1 MTRAW
6 RRLVRRQGARHA
18 APVMRAPARQVS
30 LRHAERLL
38 CATQGVSSL
47 ASRGTGAMRI
57 SIPSLAAAALIV
69 AGCGGAPTGAGA
81 GSGGA
86 SDGGGGGSGNSD
98 AGSGS
103 GGPATHML
111 SVEISGTGGASGSM
125 QSTPAGIA
133 CRPSCS
139 ASFADGTDVVLT
151 ATAASGSMFKAWK
164 GTTCSGSTTTCTV
177 HLTGDA
183 QVTAEFQPTTTQDEC
198 AGLAPGDPGE
208 PVRLQATDSG
218 NCCDIATSDG
228 SGNVAAT
235 ITDIFAPPPRDITTV
250 RLFDG
255 SGVSLGRFGY
265 GSGPLFEQLAG
276 FVGTSRPFH
285 SSNSDVFAIDAHG
298 NGIGRDSPGAFLG
311 PAAEDPMGGM
321 VVADFSA
328 QGNHLAAYDGRA
340 HLRWRVAL
348 ASVGGRITLGVDRL
362 GNTLVVTAQ
371 DAAPNFHGQWVDH
384 DGHALPP
391 FTAMADFGTDPFN
404 ANLILAPRVGDG
416 LFLEETYP
424 RNGWLLQFDSLAAAA
439 LPPPSWLS
447 SRPAGAVHMARGG
460 HAYAFFELPGY
471 RSASPCAQRIEIVA
485 PSGRS
490 CGTAVFPIAS
500 ASCTTGTINVGYDGT
515 VIQALPLEMQRHND
529 DGTLTCT
536 WRSWPGFLH

>member
-1 MTRAW
+1 
-6 RRLVRRQGARHA
+6 
-18 APVMRAPARQVS
+18 
-30 LRHAERLL
+30 
-38 CATQGVSSL
+38 
-47 ASRGTGAMRI
+47 MRI

-81 GSGGA
+81 GSGRA
-86 SDGGGGGSGNSD
+86 SDGGGVGDDAGAGSGNPD
-98 AGSGS
+98 AGTGPDGGSGS

-111 SVEISGTGGASGSM
+111 SVEISGTGGASGSV
-125 QSTPAGIA
+125 QSTPAGVA

-164 GTTCSGSTTTCTV
+164 GAACSGSTTTCTV

-208 PVRLQATDSG
+208 PVRLQATDFG
-218 NCCDIATSDG
+218 NSCDIATSDG

-235 ITDIFAPPPRDITTV
+235 ITDIFAAPPRDITNV

-276 FVGTSRPFH
+276 FVGTSRPFQ

-298 NGIGRDSPGAFLG
+298 NEIGRDRPSDVGT
-311 PAAEDPMGGM
+311 AAEDPLGGM
-321 VVADFSA
+321 VVAEVIG

-348 ASVGGRITLGVDRL
+348 ANGVRGGGGRIILGVDRL
-362 GNTLVVTAQ
+362 GNTLVLTTE
-371 DAAPNFHGQWVDH
+371 DAVSDFRGQWVDH
-384 DGHALPP
+384 DGHAGPQ
-391 FTAMADFGTDPFN
+391 FTATADFGGSDPID
-404 ANLILAPRVGDG
+404 AHLILAPRVGDG
-416 LFLEETYP
+416 LFLEETSP
-424 RNGWLLQFDSLAAAA
+424 RKGWLLQFDSLAAAA
-439 LPPPSWLS
+439 QPPPSWLS
-447 SRPAGAVHMARGG
+447 SRPVEAVHMARGG
-460 HAYAFFELPGY
+460 RAYAFFALLAY
-471 RSASPCAQRIEIVA
+471 QSASPCAQRIEIVA

-500 ASCTTGTINVGYDGT
+500 ASCTTGKINVGYDGT
-515 VIQALPLEMQRHND
+515 VIQALPFEMQRHND

-536 WRSWPGFLH
+536 WQSWPGFLH

>member
-6 RRLVRRQGARHA
+6 RRLGRRQGARHA
-18 APVMRAPARQVS
+18 APVMRAPARQVA

-38 CATQGVSSL
+38 CATQGVSGL

-164 GTTCSGSTTTCTV
+164 GAACSGSTTTCTV

-183 QVTAEFQPTTTQDEC
+183 QVTAEFQPTPTQDEC

-208 PVRLQATDSG
+208 PVRLQATDFG
-218 NCCDIATSDG
+218 NSCDIATSDG

-235 ITDIFAPPPRDITTV
+235 ITDIFAQLPRDITIV

-255 SGVSLGRFGY
+255 SGVSLGRVGY

-276 FVGTSRPFH
+276 FVGTSRPSP

-298 NGIGRDSPGAFLG
+298 NEIGRDSPGAFLG
-311 PAAEDPMGGM
+311 PAAEDPLGGM
-321 VVADFSA
+321 VVAEPSTEPV
-328 QGNHLAAYDGRA
+328 NHLAAYDGRA
-340 HLRWRVAL
+340 QLRWRVAL
-348 ASVGGRITLGVDRL
+348 ASGVRGGGGRIILGVDRL
-362 GNTLVVTAQ
+362 GNTLVLTAEDAVTQ
-371 DAAPNFHGQWVDH
+371 IQGQWVDH
-384 DGHALPP
+384 DGHAGPP
-391 FTAMADFGTDPFN
+391 FTPTVDFGSDPID
-404 ANLILAPRVGDG
+404 AKLILAPRVGDG

-424 RNGWLLQFDSLAAAA
+424 RRGWVAQFDSLA
-439 LPPPSWLS
+439 
-447 SRPAGAVHMARGG
+447 
-460 HAYAFFELPGY
+460 
-471 RSASPCAQRIEIVA
+471 
-485 PSGRS
+485 
-490 CGTAVFPIAS
+490 
-500 ASCTTGTINVGYDGT
+500 
-515 VIQALPLEMQRHND
+515 
-529 DGTLTCT
+529 
-536 WRSWPGFLH
+536 

>member
-1 MTRAW
+1 
-6 RRLVRRQGARHA
+6 
-18 APVMRAPARQVS
+18 
-30 LRHAERLL
+30 
-38 CATQGVSSL
+38 
-47 ASRGTGAMRI
+47 MRI
-57 SIPSLAAAALIV
+57 SIRSLAAAAVIV
-69 AGCGGAPTGAGA
+69 AGCGGAPTGGGA

-86 SDGGGGGSGNSD
+86 SDGGGVGDDAGAGSGNPDAGTGSDGGGSDSGSD
-98 AGSGS
+98 ASSGS
-103 GGPATHML
+103 GGGSAD
-111 SVEISGTGGASGSM
+111 GGSGS
-125 QSTPAGIA
+125 
-133 CRPSCS
+133 
-139 ASFADGTDVVLT
+139 
-151 ATAASGSMFKAWK
+151 
-164 GTTCSGSTTTCTV
+164 
-177 HLTGDA
+177 
-183 QVTAEFQPTTTQDEC
+183 QDEC
-198 AGLAPGDPGE
+198 AGLAPADPGE
-208 PVRLQATDSG
+208 PVRLQATDFG
-218 NCCDIATSDG
+218 NSCDIATSDG

-235 ITDIFAPPPRDITTV
+235 ITDSDTTV
-250 RLFDG
+250 LRLFDG

-298 NGIGRDSPGAFLG
+298 NEIGRDSPGEALV
-311 PAAEDPMGGM
+311 AAEDPMGGM
-321 VVADFSA
+321 VVAEPSTA
-328 QGNHLAAYDGRA
+328 PVNHLAAYDGRA

-362 GNTLVVTAQ
+362 GNTLVLKAQ
-371 DAAPNFHGQWVDH
+371 DGVPDEVLLQWVDH
-384 DGHALPP
+384 DGHAHPQ

-416 LFLEETYP
+416 LFLGETYP

-447 SRPAGAVHMARGG
+447 SRPVEAVHMARGG
-460 HAYAFFELPGY
+460 HAYAFFGLPVS
-471 RSASPCAQRIEIVA
+471 RSASPCAQRTEIVA

-500 ASCTTGTINVGYDGT
+500 VSCTTGKINVGYDGT
-515 VIQALPLEMQRHND
+515 VIQSLPFEMQQHND

>member
-1 MTRAW
+1 MLLYVLLASWSDTSNSPETQATAVFGRLFSRVFGRVFGKAISASTRMRTRDPNETPNRSGSTRARRFAPARLRQTPPRVRHRRLLHPPRRRELRTRRWRW
-6 RRLVRRQGARHA
+6 RRLVPRQCARHA
-18 APVMRAPARQVS
+18 APVMRAPARQVA

-38 CATQGVSSL
+38 WATQGVSSL
-47 ASRGTGAMRI
+47 ASRGTGVMRI
-57 SIPSLAAAALIV
+57 SIPSLAAVALIV

-81 GSGGA
+81 GSGRA
-86 SDGGGGGSGNSD
+86 SDGGGVGDDAGAGSGNPDAGSGADDGGSDSGSD
-98 AGSGS
+98 ASSGS

-208 PVRLQATDSG
+208 PVRLQATDFG
-218 NCCDIATSDG
+218 NSCDIATSDG
-228 SGNVAAT
+228 SGNMAAT
-235 ITDIFAPPPRDITTV
+235 ITDIFAAPPRDITNV

-298 NGIGRDSPGAFLG
+298 NEIGRDSPG
-311 PAAEDPMGGM
+311 
-321 VVADFSA
+321 
-328 QGNHLAAYDGRA
+328 
-340 HLRWRVAL
+340 
-348 ASVGGRITLGVDRL
+348 GV
-362 GNTLVVTAQ
+362 
-371 DAAPNFHGQWVDH
+371 
-384 DGHALPP
+384 
-391 FTAMADFGTDPFN
+391 
-404 ANLILAPRVGDG
+404 
-416 LFLEETYP
+416 
-424 RNGWLLQFDSLAAAA
+424 
-439 LPPPSWLS
+439 
-447 SRPAGAVHMARGG
+447 
-460 HAYAFFELPGY
+460 
-471 RSASPCAQRIEIVA
+471 
-485 PSGRS
+485 
-490 CGTAVFPIAS
+490 
-500 ASCTTGTINVGYDGT
+500 
-515 VIQALPLEMQRHND
+515 
-529 DGTLTCT
+529 
-536 WRSWPGFLH
+536 

>member
-1 MTRAW
+1 
-6 RRLVRRQGARHA
+6 
-18 APVMRAPARQVS
+18 
-30 LRHAERLL
+30 
-38 CATQGVSSL
+38 
-47 ASRGTGAMRI
+47 MRI
-57 SIPSLAAAALIV
+57 PIPSLAAAALIV

-81 GSGGA
+81 GSGRA
-86 SDGGGGGSGNSD
+86 SDGGGVGDDAGAGSGNSD
-98 AGSGS
+98 AGSGADGGGSDSGSDASSGS

-111 SVEISGTGGASGSM
+111 SVEISGTGGASGSV
-125 QSTPAGIA
+125 QSTPAGVA

-164 GTTCSGSTTTCTV
+164 GAACSGSTTTCTV

-208 PVRLQATDSG
+208 PVRLQATDFG
-218 NCCDIATSDG
+218 NSCDIATSDG

-235 ITDIFAPPPRDITTV
+235 ITDIFAAPPRDITNV

-276 FVGTSRPFH
+276 FVGTSRPFQ

-298 NGIGRDSPGAFLG
+298 NEIGRDRPSDVGT
-311 PAAEDPMGGM
+311 AAEDPLGGM
-321 VVADFSA
+321 VVAEVIG

-348 ASVGGRITLGVDRL
+348 ANGVRGGGGRIILGVDRL
-362 GNTLVVTAQ
+362 GNTLVLTAE
-371 DAAPNFHGQWVDH
+371 DAVSEIHGQWVDH

-416 LFLEETYP
+416 LFLEETSP
-424 RNGWLLQFDSLAAAA
+424 RKGWLLQFDSLAAAA

-447 SRPAGAVHMARGG
+447 SRPAEAVHIARGG
-460 HAYAFFELPGY
+460 RAYAFFELSGH
-471 RSASPCAQRIEIVA
+471 SGVSPCAQRIEIVA

-500 ASCTTGTINVGYDGT
+500 ASCTTGKINVGYDGT
-515 VIQALPLEMQRHND
+515 VIQALPPEMQRHND

-536 WRSWPGFLH
+536 WQSWPGFLH